1 MKFMR
6 VMALDV
12 GDRRIGVA
20 VSDSLLLTAQGRPTL
35 QRTSWESDLRHLRQ
49 VVQEDEVHEVVI
61 GQPLHMS
68 GEQSPQSLKIDRFAE
83 KLRKAL
89 KIPVVLWDE
98 RLTSFAAEEH
108 LESMGMKWR
117 ERRKHVDR
125 VAATLILQSYLDSRL
140 EKR

>member
-1 MKFMR
+1 MR

-12 GDRRIGVA
+12 GNRRIGVA

-35 QRTSWESDLRHLRQ
+35 ERTSWAADLRHLQ
-49 VVQEDEVHEVVI
+49 QIVEQDEVHQIVV

-68 GEQSPQSLKIDRFAE
+68 GEQSRQSLKIARFAD
-83 KLRKAL
+83 KLQKAL
-89 KIPVVLWDE
+89 RVPVVLWDE

-108 LESMGMKWR
+108 LESMGLKWR

-125 VAATLILQSYLDSRL
+125 IAAALILQSFLDSRQ
-140 EKR
+140 ETT